1 MASTN
6 AIAATSRAILGL
18 LEDAHPRETLGRLGF
33 RLVHPAA
40 FGESG
45 EALTDAFTLCLWR
58 VGINGNPRAR
68 GTRLLPSGLRARPS
82 LPVDLYYLLT
92 PWADDVE
99 KQQRMLGWAMRLLED
114 MALLPAAELNRH
126 LDQREVFHP
135 EEGVELICDPLP
147 LPDWISLWDKLRPRL
162 QVSATYL
169 ARAVLLDSDLEVG
182 EHPRVRERE
191 LQAGKLTGP

>member
-1 MASTN
+1 LASTN

-18 LEDAHPRETLGRLGF
+18 LEDAYPREELGRLSF

-40 FGESG
+40 FGEG
-45 EALTDAFTLCLWR
+45 GAALTDAFTLCLWR

-68 GTRLLPSGLRARPS
+68 APRLLPSGLRTRPS
-82 LPVDLYYLLT
+82 LPVDLYYLVT

-114 MALLPAAELNRH
+114 MTLLPAAELNRH
-126 LDQREVFHP
+126 LDQREVFRP

-162 QVSATYL
+162 QVSASYL
-169 ARAVLLDSDLEVG
+169 ARAVLLDSDLELG
-182 EHPRVRERE
+182 EFPRVQERE
-191 LQAGKLTGP
+191 LQAGRLAGP